1 MSDSRTYRNID
12 DVITM
17 TVDHMLSLLQEKI
30 KESDNTRLV
39 GKYCNSYVKSR
50 RSNGTLRN
58 NDDFYSGKIAAFKE
72 VAQMMLYHAKPKED
86 VSDKDEIKKSIL
98 KKLETL
104 RNRGLYTNELI
115 DLMDEVMKEING
127 L

>member
-1 MSDSRTYRNID
+1 MIDSRTYRNLD

-17 TVDHMLSLLQEKI
+17 TVDRMLSLLQEKI
-30 KESDNTRLV
+30 KEADNTRLV
-39 GKYCNSYVKSR
+39 GSYVKSW

-58 NDDFYSGKIAAFKE
+58 SDDFYSGKIAAFKE

-86 VSDKDEIKKSIL
+86 VSNKDEIKKSIL
-98 KKLETL
+98 EKLETL